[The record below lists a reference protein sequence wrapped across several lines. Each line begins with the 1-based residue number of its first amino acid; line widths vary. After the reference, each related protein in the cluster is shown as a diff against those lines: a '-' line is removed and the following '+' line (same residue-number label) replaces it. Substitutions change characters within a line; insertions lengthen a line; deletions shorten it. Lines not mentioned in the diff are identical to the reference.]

1 MTPFDA
7 RLPSGHN
14 TVDAGSLLIDLLDV
28 KEEEVEECF
37 HTLVDHNEVAWSY
50 YKDLSVSLW
59 HGNEMIGDG
68 GVTEFIQSLDSTLF
82 QYNMRGWFDMQ
93 KHIRTHA
100 ESFKFFRMKTSGNRG
115 FMMICRNCTKVCKI
129 SWSKKLKW
137 DDAVLETNRVQLRD
151 FLGFGTR
158 SAVKRQRMV

>member
-1 MTPFDA
+1 M
-7 RLPSGHN
+7 
-14 TVDAGSLLIDLLDV
+14 
-28 KEEEVEECF
+28 E
-37 HTLVDHNEVAWSY
+37 WSY
-50 YKDLSVSLW
+50 YRDLPVALW
-59 HGNEMIGDG
+59 HGNELEGAH
-68 GVTEFIQSLDSTLF
+68 GVTEFTQSLDSTLF
-82 QYNMRGWFDMQ
+82 QYNMRAWYGM
-93 KHIRTHA
+93 KEHLRTHA
-100 ESFKFFRMKTSGNRG
+100 EAFRLFRMNTANNRG